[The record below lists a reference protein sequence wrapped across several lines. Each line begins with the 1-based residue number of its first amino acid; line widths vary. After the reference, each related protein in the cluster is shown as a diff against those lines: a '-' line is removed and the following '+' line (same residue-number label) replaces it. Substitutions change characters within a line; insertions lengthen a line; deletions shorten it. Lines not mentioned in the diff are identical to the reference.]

1 MHKILLKTSL
11 TAVTVMILAAG
22 GCSGETQTPVTVTA
36 TPTPTATVAP
46 TATPAP
52 FVSEVVARYEA
63 EDAKLNGKVSV
74 VTMKGSQQ
82 VSGEAYVKGF
92 ENDGD
97 SCTFTVNAP
106 EDGFYN
112 LIFKQQGISGEK
124 TNFVSLDG
132 EYIGSITVDGVMLRE
147 TPLERIYLSK
157 GSHQVSVYKSWGW
170 IYLDYLEITTAEPIN
185 EGMYVVS
192 GKLSNP
198 DASKNTKRLYNYL
211 CDIYGKNFLS
221 GQVCDEGPNGGEMYI
236 VRTTTGKDPAI
247 LSMDLNGYGASR
259 PAGQEK
265 GKTVEYAKQW
275 WEKGGI
281 VEFHWHWTVDEKY
294 CTKQWWRSF
303 YTDSTNFNLTKA
315 LNGQDEYGYEML
327 LKDIDAI
334 GAALKPLAEAD
345 IPVIFRPLH
354 EASGAWFWWGNYGAE
369 SYKKLYYL
377 MYDRLKEQWGL
388 NNLIWLWNAQDP
400 EWYVG
405 DEYCDIVG
413 TDIYP
418 GEKVYTSQSSKFFE
432 LKEVSPEGKP
442 VWLSENG
449 CIFDPDLAL
458 RDGAMW
464 GCWCVWQ
471 GEFVRNT
478 NFLKLSEQYTEKY
491 MLIKAYNHDSV
502 ITLDKLPDLK
512 AYTAE

>member
-1 MHKILLKTSL
+1 MHRLISKITLSAVAVLLL
-11 TAVTVMILAAG
+11 ATAGCG
-22 GCSGETQTPVTVTA
+22 GSKERPVVTA
-36 TPTPTATVAP
+36 TPTPTATSTP
-46 TATPAP
+46 TPTPEP
-52 FVSEVVARYEA
+52 FVPEVVARYEA
-63 EDAKLNGKVSV
+63 ESAVLTGNVKVV
-74 VTMKGSQQ
+74 PMKGSKQI
-82 VSGEAYVKGF
+82 SGEAYVKGF
-92 ENDGD
+92 ENDD
-97 SCTFTVNAP
+97 DTCTFKVTVP
-106 EDGFYN
+106 EDGFYD
-112 LIFKQQGISGEK
+112 LIFKEQGMGGDKINNVSVDNEFVGTISVGEK
-124 TNFVSLDG
+124 FLEESL
-132 EYIGSITVDGVMLRE
+132 LK
-147 TPLERIYLSK
+147 RIYLTK
-157 GSHQVSVYKSWGW
+157 GAHSIKVYKSWGW
-170 IYLDYLEITTAEPIN
+170 IYLDYLEIVTAEPVN
-185 EGMYVVS
+185 QGMYVVS

-198 DASKNTKRLYNYL
+198 DASENTKRLYNYI
-211 CDIYGKNFLS
+211 CDIYGKNFLA
-221 GQVCDEGPNGGEMYI
+221 GQVCDDGYGGGEMYL
-236 VRTTTGKDPAI
+236 VRTATGKDPAI

-259 PAGQEK
+259 PANAGE

-281 VEFHWHWTVDEKY
+281 IEFHWHWTLDEKY
-294 CTKQWWRSF
+294 CTKEWWRSF

-315 LNGQDEYGYEML
+315 LNGSDSYGYDML
-327 LKDIDAI
+327 IKDIDAI

-354 EASGAWFWWGNYGAE
+354 EASGKWFWWGNYGAD
-369 SYKKLYYL
+369 SYKKLYIL
-377 MYDRLKEQWGL
+377 MYDRLKNEWGL

-400 EWYVG
+400 DWYVG

-418 GEKVYTSQSSKFFE
+418 GERVYTSQSSAFFD

-471 GEFVRNT
+471 GEFVKQG
-478 NFLKLSEQYTEKY
+478 NFLKLSEQYTEKS
-491 MLIKAYNHDSV
+491 MLIKAYNHESV

>member
-1 MHKILLKTSL
+1 
-11 TAVTVMILAAG
+11 
-22 GCSGETQTPVTVTA
+22 
-36 TPTPTATVAP
+36 
-46 TATPAP
+46 
-52 FVSEVVARYEA
+52 
-63 EDAKLNGKVSV
+63 
-74 VTMKGSQQ
+74 
-82 VSGEAYVKGF
+82 
-92 ENDGD
+92 
-97 SCTFTVNAP
+97 
-106 EDGFYN
+106 
-112 LIFKQQGISGEK
+112 
-124 TNFVSLDG
+124 
-132 EYIGSITVDGVMLRE
+132 
-147 TPLERIYLSK
+147 
-157 GSHQVSVYKSWGW
+157 
-170 IYLDYLEITTAEPIN
+170 
-185 EGMYVVS
+185 
-192 GKLSNP
+192 
-198 DASKNTKRLYNYL
+198 
-211 CDIYGKNFLS
+211 
-221 GQVCDEGPNGGEMYI
+221 MYI

-405 DEYCDIVG
+405 DGYCDIVG

-432 LKEVSPEGKP
+432 LKDVSPEGKP

-478 NFLKLSEQYTEKY
+478 SFLKLSEQYTEKY